1 MEKLKIGIAD
11 DHNIFR
17 QGIALM
23 LGRYSH
29 LEIVINEDSGF
40 GMLDKVKSGIK
51 PDICILDIE
60 MPVLNGIETLKEIQ
74 KLDVNAKVIILSM
87 HEEDAV
93 IANLIELGARGFI
106 SKTSDF
112 ETILNAIYSVNST
125 GYYFNDKISKAL
137 VKQLISTNKVKP
149 KFSDIELNSKEEEI
163 IRLIV
168 KEYTNQEIGDKLF
181 LSKRTIDNY
190 RNDILKKIGARNTAG
205 IVMYAV
211 KMGWI

>member
-1 MEKLKIGIAD
+1 MLKLKIGIAD
-11 DHNIFR
+11 DHNVFR

-23 LGRYSH
+23 LGRNND
-29 LEIVINEDSGF
+29 LEIVINEDSGL
-40 GMLDKVKSGIK
+40 GLLEKLKDGIK
-51 PDICILDIE
+51 LDIIILDIE
-60 MPVLNGIETLKEIQ
+60 MPVLNGMDTLKEIH
-74 KLDVNAKVIILSM
+74 KIDSKAKVIILSM
-87 HEEDAV
+87 HDEDAV

-112 ETILNAIYSVNST
+112 ETILNAIHSVNNT

-137 VKQLISTNKVKP
+137 VKQLINTNKVKP
-149 KFSDIELNSKEEEI
+149 KFSDVELNAKEEEI

-190 RNDILKKIGARNTAG
+190 RNEILKKIGAKNTAG

-211 KMGWI
+211 KMGWV